1 MSSIYSNNGS
11 NFTGAKMELEWAYS
25 EMTTKYI
32 HSWRYYGRLDQM
44 EQTPFLWKA
53 HGWNLSEKNLF
64 STWKTYLFVK
74 DRLVKPG
81 KWVSSYTTEVENIL
95 NYRNM
100 TLEMIIDPGNLQP
113 LPPANIIN
121 MKLKVVVP
129 PTRKFIKPELCC
141 RRRWRRVQQDS

>member
-1 MSSIYSNNGS
+1 MKDLPLCQGQIGK
-11 NFTGAKMELEWAYS
+11 A
-25 EMTTKYI
+25 
-32 HSWRYYGRLDQM
+32 
-44 EQTPFLWKA
+44 WK
-53 HGWNLSEKNLF
+53 
-64 STWKTYLFVK
+64 
-74 DRLVKPG
+74 R
-81 KWVSSYTTEVENIL
+81 VSSYTTEVENIL

-100 TLEMIIDPGNLQP
+100 TLEMINDPGNLQP